1 MSLVKDIAIGTVVL
15 VGVSALILHVGK
27 DGVKDAED
35 KTFQAKRRRK
45 WWRRSKNTANRV
57 VTGTKSNLKKTNEE
71 CLEWQ
76 KLSPSEGGPSR
87 WYKFRCQTKGTVSL
101 GTGGSYTSKPE
112 NRYVRNKYGCNCPPQ
127 DFIDEHW

>member
-1 MSLVKDIAIGTVVL
+1 MSLAKDIAIGTVVL

-27 DGVKDAED
+27 EGVKDAED
-35 KTFQAKRRRK
+35 KTFQARRRRK
-45 WWRRSKNTANRV
+45 WWRRTKNTANRV

-87 WYKFRCQTKGTVSL
+87 WYKFRCR
-101 GTGGSYTSKPE
+101 TGGSYTSKPE
-112 NRYVRNKYGCNCPPQ
+112 NRYVRNKYGCKCPPQ